1 MSPNL
6 PFQGREG
13 KCPMFQLYYNASKL
27 EPLYS
32 SSRLESAKKDFI
44 SPRCSTWELELSWL
58 VWKCIA
64 NKAHSLFSSNWF
76 MSLLFM
82 GLPHYVSLPWLLHCL
97 RVHSGSTSKLI
108 NQSKI
113 INQQDQIS
121 GNWHFLITF
130 VLIYYVGFLHSCHF
144 HYYMWQHN
152 KPQIKMINKSLCKFH
167 SHFIGHATLE
177 F

>member
-1 MSPNL
+1 
-6 PFQGREG
+6 
-13 KCPMFQLYYNASKL
+13 MFQLYYNASKL

-82 GLPHYVSLPWLLHCL
+82 GLPHCL
-97 RVHSGSTSKLI
+97 SPLTPPLFAGSFRKYI
-108 NQSKI
+108 EA
-113 INQQDQIS
+113 D
-121 GNWHFLITF
+121 
-130 VLIYYVGFLHSCHF
+130 
-144 HYYMWQHN
+144 
-152 KPQIKMINKSLCKFH
+152 
-167 SHFIGHATLE
+167 
-177 F
+177 